1 MQVQDATVR
10 TRESQ
15 IRPAHSVRAKTDFD
29 LTGQRQPPSW
39 LVAPLRVPLVAK
51 IAGANALV
59 VVTAMVVALAAGDGT
74 PTSAR
79 LTALV
84 AAALGASLV
93 VSVVLVLVALRP
105 LDDLERVARRVWSGD
120 LSARVPETLLA
131 DPDIERVGQAFNSIL
146 DSLTRERE
154 RIRELASQVIDA
166 GDRERADLARELQDS
181 TAQTLAALLLELK
194 ALANDL
200 TDPSLIKRLEHLRRI
215 LGDVL
220 EEVKTIA
227 QTVHPRVLD
236 DLGLLAGLKLLA
248 REAEAR
254 STVNVSVHGEPEDSL
269 PAAQRSVLYRV
280 AQEALNNALRH
291 GSPQNVVLS
300 LQVGNGFARLEV
312 RDDGSGFDVVEAER
326 RGGGRGLFTMRE
338 RTSLVDGT
346 LEVRSSR
353 GTGTQVVATVPTERL
368 QKGKDG
374 D

>member
-1 MQVQDATVR
+1 MGR
-10 TRESQ
+10 R
-15 IRPAHSVRAKTDFD
+15 R
-29 LTGQRQPPSW
+29 PPSW

-59 VVTAMVVALAAGDGT
+59 VVTATVVALAAGDGS

-105 LDDLERVARRVWSGD
+105 LDDLERVARRIWSGD
-120 LSARVPETLLA
+120 LSARVPQTLLA

-166 GDRERADLARELQDS
+166 GDRERADLARELHDS
-181 TAQTLAALLLELK
+181 AAQTLAALLLELK

-200 TDPSLIKRLEHLRRI
+200 TDPGLLKRLEHLRRI

-220 EEVKTIA
+220 DEVKTIA

-254 STVNVSVHGEPEDSL
+254 STVNVSVHGESEDNL

-280 AQEALNNALRH
+280 AQEALNNVVKHSRATEAL
-291 GSPQNVVLS
+291 VVLKTHENMVY
-300 LQVGNGFARLEV
+300 LTIEDNGVGIQPGPV
-312 RDDGSGFDVVEAER
+312 RANTL
-326 RGGGRGLFTMRE
+326 GLTSMRE
-338 RTSLVDGT
+338 RVEQLGGTIEITSGT
-346 LEVRSSR
+346 N
-353 GTGTQVVATVPTERL
+353 GTGTAVRVMVPCE
-368 QKGKDG
+368 
-374 D
+374 

>member
-1 MQVQDATVR
+1 M
-10 TRESQ
+10 
-15 IRPAHSVRAKTDFD
+15 
-29 LTGQRQPPSW
+29 
-39 LVAPLRVPLVAK
+39 AK

-194 ALANDL
+194 ALANEL
-200 TDPSLIKRLEHLRRI
+200 TDPGLIKRLEHLRRI
-215 LGDVL
+215 IGDVL

-254 STVNVSVHGEPEDSL
+254 STVNVSVQGESQDSL

-291 GSPQNVVLS
+291 GSPQNVLLS

-312 RDDGSGFDVVEAER
+312 RDDGSGFDVAEAER

-353 GTGTQVVATVPTERL
+353 GAGTQIVATVPTERL
-368 QKGKDG
+368 QKAKDG